1 MSGTKSQSGPSG
13 TKPGVDGIKY
23 GIAGRLARPFLRSK
37 LTPVIILASILLGV
51 MAVVLTPREEE
62 PQIIVPM
69 VDVIVPYPGATPAEV
84 ESQVVT
90 PLERRL
96 WGIPGVEYLY
106 SSSRA
111 HVGFVTVRFKVNES
125 MEASLVKVHQELQ
138 AHPELIPA
146 GTLPPTVRALSI
158 DDVPFLA
165 VTLHSREAMP
175 PGALRAL
182 AEEVARELSGVPRTA
197 NVRVVGGAARQVRV
211 EPDPER
217 LRTLSVSLGEVHQA
231 LQGAQAQLPGGALV
245 DGGRRL
251 EVEARGFATSAAELR
266 RVVVA
271 VRGGRP
277 IYVEDVAQVKDGP
290 EPTPPVVLTAS
301 RERPEFEQASTVVVA
316 KRPGTNATELAKQ
329 VEARLEALRGGLIP
343 AAVDATV
350 TRNYGESA
358 GEKSNEL
365 IEHLL
370 IATLSVIV
378 LIMLA
383 MGWRSALVVAVAV
396 PVTLA
401 LTLVITWLSGYTL
414 NRVTLFALIF
424 SIGILVDDAI
434 VVVENIH
441 RHMYLPGPRRS
452 FAQIILDAVDE
463 VGNPTILATV
473 AVIAAILPMAMVRGL
488 MGPYMRPIPVGASVA
503 MVFSL
508 VIAFV
513 VSPWAAIRIFRKEA
527 HLPETDATGLHP
539 ADPARDAPEPAAE
552 AAPAHGESAPEG
564 RLARADRRLVRWLL
578 STGPVRWGFLAA
590 VGLLLL
596 ASTGFLLAGAVKVKM
611 LPFDNKREF
620 QVQYDLPVGAAREE
634 ALALGQAA
642 ARQLLQEP
650 EVESVQVHSGVAAPF
665 TFVGMVRH
673 SFMREAPEQVDLQV
687 NLSEKGDRKASSH
700 AIAVRVRPGLER
712 LGAPQQARLKVV
724 EIPPGPPVLATMVAE
739 VYGPSAAER
748 DRIAGEVRQAFRGV
762 DGIVDVD
769 STLEPGAPKLFLT
782 VDREKAALHGVQPAH
797 VVQTLA
803 AAGYGAPLGPL
814 HATRGAAQV
823 PVLLQLAPEKLARR
837 EALLSL
843 TVPGARGLVP
853 LSELVTATEG
863 REQPEIQHKNLMP
876 VAYVTG
882 DLAGTIESPLYALL
896 ALGKPLDALRSA
908 TGQPVPRLGLEQ
920 PADTERPAIKWDGEW
935 HITLEVFRDL
945 GLAFAAVI
953 LLIYILM
960 VGWFESFSMP
970 LVILVPIPLS
980 LIGILP
986 AHALLGSFFTATSMI
1001 GFIAGA
1007 GIVVRNSIILVDF
1020 VELKLREG
1028 MPLAAAV
1035 EEAVMVRF
1043 RPMALT
1049 AAAVIV
1055 GSAVMLADPIFQG
1068 LAVALMAG
1076 AVAAT
1081 LLSRYAVPVL
1091 YFMLARHGRAAE
1103 LQREGALARQEA
1115 SRTPGGRSSSRPGSF
1130 GATPAVHPPGARPQE
1145 PAGGRVRAG
1154 GQRGPGARRPPCASA
1169 TTTTTGARP
1178 AAGPGR
1184 APGPPRSGRCRGRR
1198 GPGARR

>member
-1 MSGTKSQSGPSG
+1 MSGPEPS
-13 TKPGVDGIKY
+13 Y
-23 GIAGRLARPFLRSK
+23 GLAGRLARPFLTSK
-37 LTPVIILASILLGV
+37 LTPVVVLASILLGV
-51 MAVVLTPREEE
+51 LAVVMTPREEE
-62 PQIIVPM
+62 PQIVVPM
-69 VDVIVPYPGATPAEV
+69 VDVIVPFPGASPAEV

-111 HVGFVTVRFKVNES
+111 HVGFVTVRFKVNEA
-125 MEASLVKVHQELQ
+125 MEPSLVKVHQELQ

-158 DDVPFLA
+158 DDVPFLS
-165 VTLHSREAMP
+165 VTLHAKEPLP

-182 AEEVARELSGVPRTA
+182 ADEVARELAAVPRTA

-217 LRTLSVSLGEVHQA
+217 LRALSVSLGEVHQA

-271 VRGGRP
+271 VRAGRP
-277 IYVEDVAQVKDGP
+277 IYVEDVAQVTDGP
-290 EPTPPVVLTAS
+290 DPEPPVVLTAS
-301 RERPEFEQASTVVVA
+301 KERPAFEQAATVVVA
-316 KRPGTNATELAKQ
+316 KRPGTNATALAQ
-329 VEARLEALRGGLIP
+329 EVEARLHALRGALIP

-370 IATLSVIV
+370 IATLSVIA

-441 RHMYLPGPRRS
+441 RHMYLPGPKRS
-452 FAQIILDAVDE
+452 FARVILDAVDE

-473 AVIAAILPMAMVRGL
+473 AVIAAILPMALVRGL

-513 VSPWAAIRIFRKEA
+513 VSPWAAIRIFRREA
-527 HLPETDATGLHP
+527 HLPETGADGLHP
-539 ADPARDAPEPAAE
+539 ADPARDAPEPE
-552 AAPAHGESAPEG
+552 AAAAPHGEGAPEG
-564 RLARADRRLVRWLL
+564 RVARLDRRLVRWLL
-578 STGPVRWGFLAA
+578 STATVRWGFLAA
-590 VGLLLL
+590 VGLLLA

-620 QVQYDLPVGAAREE
+620 QVQLDLPAGAAREE
-634 ALALGQAA
+634 ALALGQQV
-642 ARQLLQEP
+642 ARRLLQEP

-687 NLSEKGDRKASSH
+687 NLTAKGDRKASSH
-700 AIAVRVRPGLER
+700 AIAVRVRPAVEALA
-712 LGAPQQARLKVV
+712 APSSARVKVV

-739 VYGPSAAER
+739 VYGPTAGER
-748 DRIAGEVRQAFRGV
+748 DRVAGQVREAFRSV
-762 DGIVDVD
+762 PGIVDVD
-769 STLEPGAPKLFLT
+769 STLEPATPKLFLQ

-797 VVQTLA
+797 VIQTLA
-803 AAGYGAPLGPL
+803 AAGYGAPLGTL
-814 HATRGAAQV
+814 HGGHGATQV
-823 PVLLQLAPEKLARR
+823 PVKLQLSPAKRTRADQ
-837 EALLSL
+837 LLSL
-843 TVPGARGLVP
+843 AVPGARGLVP

-863 REQPEIQHKNLMP
+863 REEAEIQHKNLMP

-882 DLAGTIESPLYALL
+882 DLAGAIESPLYALL
-896 ALGKPLDALRSA
+896 ALNGKLDALRGA
-908 TGQPVPRLGLEQ
+908 DGRPVPRLGLDH
-920 PADTERPAIKWDGEW
+920 PADTEHAAIKWDGEW

-953 LLIYILM
+953 LLIYVLM
-960 VGWFESFSMP
+960 VGWFQSFSMP

-986 AHALLGSFFTATSMI
+986 AHAALGSFFTATSMI

-1020 VELKLREG
+1020 AELKLREG

-1091 YFMLARHGRAAE
+1091 YLMLAKGGRAAE
-1103 LQREGALARQEA
+1103 LQRQGALERGEVEA
-1115 SRTPGGRSSSRPGSF
+1115 APS
-1130 GATPAVHPPGARPQE
+1130 Q
-1145 PAGGRVRAG
+1145 
-1154 GQRGPGARRPPCASA
+1154 
-1169 TTTTTGARP
+1169 
-1178 AAGPGR
+1178 AA
-1184 APGPPRSGRCRGRR
+1184 
-1198 GPGARR
+1198 